1 MKGTMIAM
9 DAPGSLHMKTSTLW
23 SACAMVGAI
32 FFFLFNFPGTLRA
45 QQLEPRAYSS
55 APVGMNILG
64 LAALFS
70 SGGEVTDPAS
80 PIQNIEA
87 RVSTAVPYYGR
98 TFGLLGRQASVTIAT
113 PIANAEIHGDVQT
126 VGRSIDRTGVLDP
139 QMRFALNLL
148 GGPAMALQEF
158 RQHKPETTLGAS
170 IVVNAPFGQY
180 DPVKLINLGTN
191 RWACKPE
198 LGLSQ
203 PVGDWI
209 FEVYAGVWLF
219 EDNNNFFGGKVRR
232 QEPLASYQGH
242 IVYEVKPRLWASA
255 DYTYF
260 TGGETTVNGVAQ
272 HDRQDNTRGG
282 LTLSVPVG
290 LSQSFKL
297 TYARGVT
304 VRIGSKTDTIG
315 AAWQVAWF

>member
-1 MKGTMIAM
+1 LSPSRLLAS
-9 DAPGSLHMKTSTLW
+9 DASGLNVELLFG
-23 SACAMVGAI
+23 MVQMAS
-32 FFFLFNFPGTLRA
+32 A

-55 APVGMNILG
+55 APVGLNILG

-80 PIQNIEA
+80 PIQNIVA
-87 RVSTAVPYYGR
+87 RVNTAVPYYGR
-98 TFGLLGRQASVTIAT
+98 TFGLLGRQASVTVAA
-113 PIANAEIHGDVQT
+113 PVADAEIHGDVNT
-126 VGRSIDRTGVLDP
+126 AGRSIDRTGVLDP
-139 QMRFALNLL
+139 QARFAVNLI
-148 GGPAMALQEF
+148 GGPAMTREQY

-203 PVGDWI
+203 PVGDWF

-219 EDNNNFFGGKVRR
+219 EANDNFFGGKVRR

-242 IVYEVKPRLWASA
+242 IVYEVKPRLWVSA
-255 DYTYF
+255 DYTYY
-260 TGGETTVNGVAQ
+260 TGGETTVNGVPQ
-272 HDRQDNTRGG
+272 KDQQDNSRAG
-282 LTLSVPVG
+282 LTVSVPI
-290 LSQSFKL
+290 SQAQSFKL
-297 TYARGVT
+297 TMTRGVT

>member
-1 MKGTMIAM
+1 MMRSILRFLLTGTVLF
-9 DAPGSLHMKTSTLW
+9 G
-23 SACAMVGAI
+23 MVQMAS
-32 FFFLFNFPGTLRA
+32 A

-55 APVGMNILG
+55 APAGLNILG

-80 PIQNIEA
+80 PIQNIVA
-87 RVSTAVPYYGR
+87 RVNTAVPYYGR
-98 TFGLLGRQASVTIAT
+98 TFGLLGRQASVTVAT
-113 PIANAEIHGDVQT
+113 PVADAEIHGDVNT
-126 VGRSIDRTGVLDP
+126 AGRSIDRTGVLDP
-139 QMRFALNLL
+139 QARFAVNLI
-148 GGPAMALQEF
+148 GGPAMTREEY

-180 DPVKLINLGTN
+180 DPAKLINLGTN

-203 PVGDWI
+203 PVGDWF

-219 EDNNNFFGGKVRR
+219 EANDNFFGGKVRR

-242 IVYEVKPRLWASA
+242 IVYEVRPRLWASA
-255 DYTYF
+255 DYTYY

-272 HDRQDNTRGG
+272 HDRQDNTRAG
-282 LTLSVPVG
+282 LTVSVPVG
-290 LSQSFKL
+290 LSQSFKI

-304 VRIGSKTDTIG
+304 VRIGSKTDTMG
-315 AAWQVAWF
+315 VAWQVAWF

>member
-1 MKGTMIAM
+1 MMRSILRFLLTGTVLF
-9 DAPGSLHMKTSTLW
+9 G
-23 SACAMVGAI
+23 MVQMAS
-32 FFFLFNFPGTLRA
+32 A

-55 APVGMNILG
+55 APAGLNILG

-80 PIQNIEA
+80 PIQNIVA
-87 RVSTAVPYYGR
+87 RVNTAVPYYGR
-98 TFGLLGRQASVTIAT
+98 TFGLLGRQASVTVAT
-113 PIANAEIHGDVQT
+113 PVADAEIHGDVNT
-126 VGRSIDRTGVLDP
+126 AGRSIDRTGVLDP
-139 QMRFALNLL
+139 QARFAVNLI
-148 GGPAMALQEF
+148 GGPAMTREEY

-180 DPVKLINLGTN
+180 DPAKLINLGTN
-191 RWACKPE
+191 RWAIKPE

-203 PVGDWI
+203 PVGDWF

-219 EDNNNFFGGKVRR
+219 EANDNFFGGKVRR

-242 IVYEVKPRLWASA
+242 IVYEVRPRLWASA
-255 DYTYF
+255 DYTYY

-272 HDRQDNTRGG
+272 HDRQDNTRAG
-282 LTLSVPVG
+282 LTVSVPVG
-290 LSQSFKL
+290 LSQSFKI

-304 VRIGSKTDTIG
+304 VRIGSKTDTMG
-315 AAWQVAWF
+315 VAWQVAWF

>member
-1 MKGTMIAM
+1 MKAARAVVVLLLLILGAGTAQ
-9 DAPGSLHMKTSTLW
+9 
-23 SACAMVGAI
+23 
-32 FFFLFNFPGTLRA
+32 A

-55 APVGMNILG
+55 APVGLNILG

-70 SGGEVTDPAS
+70 SGGEVTDPSS

-113 PIANAEIHGDVQT
+113 PVANAELHGDVNT

-139 QMRFALNLL
+139 QARFAVNLI
-148 GGPAMALQEF
+148 GGPAMTREEY

-170 IVVNAPFGQY
+170 IVVTAPFGQY

-198 LGLSQ
+198 LGLSK
-203 PVGDWI
+203 PVGNWF

-219 EDNNNFFGGKVRR
+219 EANDNFFGGKVRR
-232 QEPLASYQGH
+232 QEPLASYQAH

-255 DYTYF
+255 DYTYY

-272 HDRQDNTRGG
+272 HDRLDNTRAG

-290 LSQSFKL
+290 LSQSVKL

-304 VRIGSKTDTIG
+304 VRIGTKTDTMG
-315 AAWQVAWF
+315 VAWQVVWF